1 MHLRT
6 IALVA
11 LVSAT
16 TLSSQAAEPPAFA
29 LGASYLRVY
38 DGDGVALRAEYHL
51 YVSRRIAIG
60 FPVALGW
67 SDVSGNPRKR
77 RSFMV
82 GSQLRLET
90 STATGRV
97 RPYVAAAALAI
108 SSSVPDYNRLLVPG
122 PVPTHSVIGN
132 EWGYGLALDAGLG
145 LPPLKKISVRL
156 DGRLLYQR
164 VYDGGSDLGW
174 MLGASFLF

>member
-6 IALVA
+6 IGLLA

-16 TLSSQAAEPPAFA
+16 TLSAQEAEPHAFA
-29 LGASYLRVY
+29 IGASYLRVY
-38 DGDGVALRAEYHL
+38 DGDGVALRAEYNL

-60 FPVALGW
+60 FRVALGW
-67 SDVSGNPRKR
+67 SGIANNPGKR
-77 RSFMV
+77 RSLMV
-82 GSQLRLET
+82 GSQVRLET
-90 STATGRV
+90 STATGHV
-97 RPYVAAAALAI
+97 RPFVAATVLAV

-122 PVPTHSVIGN
+122 PVPTHSLIGN

-145 LPPLKKISVRL
+145 LPPLKKIRVRL

-164 VYDGGSDLGW
+164 VYEGGSDLGW
-174 MLGASFLF
+174 MLGASLLL